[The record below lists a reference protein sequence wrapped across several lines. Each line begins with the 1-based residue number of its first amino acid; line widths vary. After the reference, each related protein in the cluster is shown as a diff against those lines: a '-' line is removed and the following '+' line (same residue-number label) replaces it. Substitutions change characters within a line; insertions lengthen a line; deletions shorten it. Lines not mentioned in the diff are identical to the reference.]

1 MRSDLS
7 LQTIDNII
15 EEEISENI
23 ETTKSIYEL
32 IPKIKKVVENLINTL
47 NQNKKIMICGNG
59 GSSSDSQHFSS
70 ELIGRFEKK
79 RKSLAAISLSTDTAA
94 ITSIANDFKF
104 EDIFSRQIEGIGNS
118 GDTLI
123 AISTSGRSKN
133 ILKAIRKA
141 KDKDISTIGLLGN
154 GGGES
159 IKEVDFAICIN
170 SQRTARIQEMHALV
184 IHIICGLVERE
195 FT

>member
-15 EEEISENI
+15 EGEISENI

-32 IPKIKKVVENLINTL
+32 IPKIKKVVESLINTF

-94 ITSIANDFKF
+94 ITAIANDFKF
-104 EDIFSRQIEGIGNS
+104 EDIFSRQIEGIGRS

-123 AISTSGRSKN
+123 AISTSGRSNN

-141 KDKDISTIGLLGN
+141 KSKDITTVGLLGN
-154 GGGES
+154 GGGEA

-184 IHIICGLVERE
+184 IHIICGLLEKKL
-195 FT
+195 T